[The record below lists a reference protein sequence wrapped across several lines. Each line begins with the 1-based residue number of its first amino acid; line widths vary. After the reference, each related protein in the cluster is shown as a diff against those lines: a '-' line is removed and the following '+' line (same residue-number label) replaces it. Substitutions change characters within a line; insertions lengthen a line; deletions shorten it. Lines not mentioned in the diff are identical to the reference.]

1 MGTLRLPLWRRNQF
15 TIILTSLI
23 PEGYR
28 GIGIG
33 VLTSATMLGAA
44 SGPFLAGGIA
54 TVSLRSVFLVNSGLY
69 LCAALG
75 AFLFL
80 RKQRPT
86 TCQL

>member
-1 MGTLRLPLWRRNQF
+1 
-15 TIILTSLI
+15 
-23 PEGYR
+23 
-28 GIGIG
+28 
-33 VLTSATMLGAA
+33 
-44 SGPFLAGGIA
+44 
-54 TVSLRSVFLVNSGLY
+54 VSLRSVFLVNSGLY